1 MDLQILLDALISL
14 IPPALV
20 GVLFYVIMRGI
31 FRADAT
37 ERKVYAQMEADM
49 RAEQE
54 ALSGSA
60 KPASKSA
67 SKLVAKAP
75 KKTPQGTQKVSKTT
89 NK

>member
-1 MDLQILLDALISL
+1 MDLQILLDALVSL

-54 ALSGSA
+54 VQA
-60 KPASKSA
+60 KS
-67 SKLVAKAP
+67 VAKAP
-75 KKTPQGTQKVSKTT
+75 KKTPSGTQKVSKST
-89 NK
+89 KK

>member
-37 ERKVYAQMEADM
+37 ERKVYAEMEADM
-49 RAEQE
+49 RAAQE
-54 ALSGSA
+54 VQP
-60 KPASKSA
+60 KT
-67 SKLVAKAP
+67 VAKAP
-75 KKTPQGTQKVSKTT
+75 KNAPAGTQKVSKST
-89 NK
+89 KK